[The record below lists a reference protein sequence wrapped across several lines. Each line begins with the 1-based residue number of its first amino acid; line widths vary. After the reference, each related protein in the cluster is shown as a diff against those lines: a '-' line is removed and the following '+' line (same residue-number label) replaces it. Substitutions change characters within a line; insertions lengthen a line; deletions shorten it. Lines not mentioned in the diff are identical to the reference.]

1 MVNLC
6 SPRLRSSGFILT
18 RPRAMFHMKKSNAA
32 ANPQAAP
39 IAKSYTT
46 VITVTKIATID
57 YWSEIRWSRIIAS
70 IRQSAVLDE
79 TPNNTAD
86 SAAIGMMPMT
96 MYSAT
101 GIMPINKAQIKDDKR
116 RVPALLS
123 MFKIHGPNT
132 TQPGIPWKKPLMM
145 WAAPSASASRS
156 KLVLVYVNCWIL

>member
-6 SPRLRSSGFILT
+6 SPCLSSSGFILT
-18 RPRAMFHMKKSNAA
+18 RPRAMFHMKKSTAA

-46 VITVTKIATID
+46 VITVTKTATID
-57 YWSEIRWSRIIAS
+57 YWNEIRWKAIIAS
-70 IRQSAVLDE
+70 MRQSAVLDE

-86 SAAIGMMPMT
+86 KAAMGMMPITLYSAIGMMP
-96 MYSAT
+96 
-101 GIMPINKAQIKDDKR
+101 IKRAQIKEDNR

-132 TQPGIPWKKPLMM
+132 TQPGIPWKKPLIT

-156 KLVLVYVNCWIL
+156 KLVFVYVSCWIL